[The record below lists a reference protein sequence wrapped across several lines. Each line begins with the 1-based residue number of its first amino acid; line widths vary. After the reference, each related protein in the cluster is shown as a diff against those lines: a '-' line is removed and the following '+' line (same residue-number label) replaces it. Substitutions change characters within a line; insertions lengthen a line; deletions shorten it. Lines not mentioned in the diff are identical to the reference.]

1 MCCTLRKKNN
11 NYFSNLMLIFC
22 FNSFARIKALL
33 DPVWLIRAA
42 WLTLW
47 PLSTLPV
54 FRTLIP
60 RRARSKSQL
69 NFHAKSNNL
78 LPGITRLLSSELLSG
93 SVQANERIHLCE
105 RQQGFIYGDA
115 GRAMTWS
122 ALVISDSVGISE
134 KLPAEHISGVSG
146 ADRDLVKL
154 LMIPPMGPND
164 CGRTCAEAGLG
175 LNFFLSQDNQ
185 NGDRSPE
192 SSFFKSLLRVFMK
205 IKLLARFSAGAFLLA
220 SCLPASAQDTINRDS
235 EEEASEATPLE
246 TLIVV
251 GYEPRSKPN
260 EDVTTPVLEGRLA
273 TLEDLL
279 RDTPGVQ
286 IESVFGGIDHPRFSI
301 RGSGLQRGTQPPGRG
316 IELRLDGLPITYA
329 DTSFDFVEFLEPLFF
344 GEVSILRGG
353 RGALEGGSTLGGI
366 VDFRGR
372 SGIIDPGLTAR
383 GEIGSF
389 DYLRGQAAYAGSS
402 LNGEGFGSV
411 SWFSQDG
418 FREFGAQEALRAY
431 GRYSYDVSD
440 RVTLRISGLANDSEL
455 ELPGPQTLAQIDA
468 GSKAA
473 QPNGILG
480 DWRRFT
486 DQYRLSSGISVD
498 LGGPRIE
505 LDAAY
510 MVTDVEFR
518 RRDVQVEDNDDFT
531 FAARLRDNHEAD
543 LGWGAT
549 IIYQRNDRRQ
559 QQFFNGG
566 GTPPTFSGARG
577 DQWGDNDL
585 SADRLTAQLRGH
597 VKPADNVRLDFAAGW
612 DWHGRNISDNFAGI
626 RAERPV
632 TQLDDSYDGFNG
644 LALLSVD
651 IEPRLTLFTGV
662 SHVIEPPTYDVL
674 LINASGMPG
683 PNNALLDGP
692 NPRRPVVRQLD
703 EQTAI
708 TAEAGIR
715 GEVGNVRLDFTLYR
729 AWIDN
734 EIVSTANFV
743 EQRVTSVGNADD
755 TRRWGI
761 ESSFGALVA
770 EDIFRDGDHFDI
782 SADWTWT
789 EARFDNDPI
798 FGDNFLPIVVEHRF
812 GARAAYRSGRIL
824 ADLFITY
831 VPDGGFADYE
841 NTLRADG
848 YATLGARVSYDTG
861 RFLIFV
867 EGRNLTDAR
876 YVSSVIAAQNNLE
889 GNDFPT
895 FAPGEPAAVTVGLQ
909 ARF

>member
-1 MCCTLRKKNN
+1 VKK
-11 NYFSNLMLIFC
+11 
-22 FNSFARIKALL
+22 
-33 DPVWLIRAA
+33 
-42 WLTLW
+42 
-47 PLSTLPV
+47 
-54 FRTLIP
+54 
-60 RRARSKSQL
+60 
-69 NFHAKSNNL
+69 
-78 LPGITRLLSSELLSG
+78 
-93 SVQANERIHLCE
+93 
-105 RQQGFIYGDA
+105 
-115 GRAMTWS
+115 
-122 ALVISDSVGISE
+122 IS
-134 KLPAEHISGVSG
+134 L
-146 ADRDLVKL
+146 
-154 LMIPPMGPND
+154 
-164 CGRTCAEAGLG
+164 
-175 LNFFLSQDNQ
+175 F
-185 NGDRSPE
+185 
-192 SSFFKSLLRVFMK
+192 
-205 IKLLARFSAGAFLLA
+205 ARFSAGAAMLAACLL
-220 SCLPASAQDTINRDS
+220 ASAQDITNRDP
-235 EEEASEATPLE
+235 EAEAAE
-246 TLIVV
+246 TSPIETIIVV
-251 GYEPRSKPN
+251 GKVRRPKPS

-286 IESVFGGIDHPRFSI
+286 IEPVFGGIDHPRFSI
-301 RGSGLQRGTQPPGRG
+301 RGSGLQRGTQPAGRG

-344 GEVSILRGG
+344 GEVGILRGG

-372 SGIIDPGLTAR
+372 SGTVDPGFTAR

-402 LNGEGFGSV
+402 DDGEGFASV

-418 FREFGAQEALRAY
+418 FREYGAQEALRAY
-431 GRYSYDVSD
+431 GRYSHDVSD
-440 RVTLRISGLANDSEL
+440 SVTLRISGSANDSEL

-566 GTPPTFSGARG
+566 GTPPTFNGARG
-577 DQWGDNDL
+577 DQWADNDL
-585 SADRLTAQLRGH
+585 SADRLTAQLKGH
-597 VKPADNVRLDFAAGW
+597 VKPADNIRLDVAAGW
-612 DWHGRNISDNFAGI
+612 DWHERNITDNFAGI
-626 RAERPV
+626 RAERPA

-644 LALLSVD
+644 LALFSVD
-651 IEPRLTLFTGV
+651 IEPSLTLFAGI

-674 LINASGMPG
+674 LINAAGMPG
-683 PNNALLDGP
+683 PNNALLNGP

-708 TAEAGIR
+708 TAETGIR
-715 GEVGNVRLDFTLYR
+715 GQVGDVRLDFTLYR
-729 AWIDN
+729 AWINN
-734 EIVSTANFV
+734 EIVSTTNAVTQN
-743 EQRVTSVGNADD
+743 VTSVGNADD

-761 ESSFGALVA
+761 ESSIGAVMA
-770 EDIFRDGDHFDI
+770 EDFLSDGDRFDV

-789 EARFDNDPI
+789 DARFENDPI

-812 GARAAYRSGRIL
+812 GARTAYRSGRVS
-824 ADLFITY
+824 ADLFVTY
-831 VPDGGFADYE
+831 IPDGGFADYA

-848 YATLGARVSYDTG
+848 FATIGERVSYDTG
-861 RFLIFV
+861 RLLIFV
-867 EGRNLTDAR
+867 EGRNLSDER
-876 YVSSVIAAQNNLE
+876 YASSVIGARNNV
-889 GNDFPT
+889 GGQDNPT